1 MNAMIKR
8 FFCCAVALSG
18 IAMLG
23 AVNYTPES
31 VSATL
36 ALKVHGNSAEVHALK
51 MQRLVGNYFDYELAG
66 TEKLPVN
73 IFQKVE
79 KCDNGERITVFLTA
93 LEDVYFNYG
102 QQVKTGFHHKDCQF
116 YLPGFWY
123 RRNLRSPG
131 KHPLFTLLIVGWY
144 VRIG

>member
-1 MNAMIKR
+1 
-8 FFCCAVALSG
+8 
-18 IAMLG
+18 
-23 AVNYTPES
+23 
-31 VSATL
+31 
-36 ALKVHGNSAEVHALK
+36 

-116 YLPGFWY
+116 
-123 RRNLRSPG
+123 
-131 KHPLFTLLIVGWY
+131 
-144 VRIG
+144 